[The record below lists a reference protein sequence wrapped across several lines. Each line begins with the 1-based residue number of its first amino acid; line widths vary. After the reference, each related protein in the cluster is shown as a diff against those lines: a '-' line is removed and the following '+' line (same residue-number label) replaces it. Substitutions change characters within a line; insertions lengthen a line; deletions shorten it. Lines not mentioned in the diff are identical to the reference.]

1 MTLPPEKSCGR
12 VCLVGAG
19 PGDPGLITARGL
31 ALLRAAD
38 VVVHDALILPS
49 LLSEARED
57 ALLIDVGKRHADHK
71 MSQEDINALLLEHAN
86 AGRFVVRLKGGDPF
100 VFGRGAEEA
109 VYLGKHGVFCEI
121 VPGVTAAIAAPAL
134 AGIPVTHR
142 HFASSVTF
150 ITGHEDPAKSASVT
164 DFSAIAALINTGGTL
179 CIYMGMHTLDAT
191 IDELMK
197 QGVAPD
203 TAAAAVEWG
212 ATPRQRTLRTTL
224 DRLSSLVIDQHI
236 VAPAIVIIGR
246 VVAIEEPGLAAYVN
260 RPLFG
265 QRIVITR
272 TRDQASDLR
281 AKLEEL
287 GAEVLEAPTIAIE
300 KMTDGVRV
308 KVDAALLALAS
319 YDWLVI
325 TSANGVDALAD
336 RVEALG
342 LDGRSF
348 ANVKIATIGDATAA
362 ALHSRLRLRSDLTPP
377 KFVAESLAE
386 ELTKHGATGKRFLL
400 LRADIARQSLPDL
413 LTKSGGIVDD
423 LAIYQNTPI
432 TQLPPRVLHALT
444 RSHIDWITFTSSS
457 TGRNFLA
464 ALGHDRD
471 LLRDVKL
478 ASIGPITSQTLR
490 ENGLTPTVEAK
501 VSDIDGLVAAMIAS
515 R

>member
-1 MTLPPEKSCGR
+1 MTLQPEKKCGR

-71 MSQEDINALLLEHAN
+71 MSQDDIHALLLDHA
-86 AGRFVVRLKGGDPF
+86 AQGHFVVRLKGGDPF

-109 VYLGKHGVFCEI
+109 VFLGKQGVFCEI
-121 VPGVTAAIAAPAL
+121 VPGVTAAIAASAL

-150 ITGHEDPAKSASVT
+150 ITGHEDPAKSNSVT
-164 DFSAIAALINTGGTL
+164 DFAALATLINTGGTL
-179 CIYMGMHTLDAT
+179 CIYMGMNTLDA
-191 IDELMK
+191 IVDELMK
-197 QGVAPD
+197 RGVAPD
-203 TAAAAVEWG
+203 VAAAAVEWG

-224 DRLSSLVIDQHI
+224 DRLSSLVIEQHI
-236 VAPAIVIIGR
+236 AAPAIVIIGR
-246 VVAIEEPGLAAYVN
+246 VVAIEEPGLAAYVD

-265 QRIVITR
+265 QRIVVTR

-281 AKLEEL
+281 LKLEDL
-287 GAEVLEAPTIAIE
+287 GAEVLEAPTIVME
-300 KMTDGVRV
+300 KMTDQVQA
-308 KVDAALLALAS
+308 KVDAALLALNQ
-319 YDWLVI
+319 YDWLVL

-362 ALHSRLRLRSDLTPP
+362 ALFGRLRLRTDLLPP
-377 KFVAESLAE
+377 QFIAESLAE
-386 ELTKHGATGKRFLL
+386 ELTKNGVTGKRFLL
-400 LRADIARQSLPDL
+400 LRADIARQSLPEL
-413 LTKSGGIVDD
+413 LKKSGGIVED
-423 LAIYQNTPI
+423 LPIYQTRPVA
-432 TQLPPRVLHALT
+432 QLPPRVLHALT
-444 RSHIDWITFTSSS
+444 RGQIDWITFTSSS
-457 TGRNFLA
+457 TVRNFIVLLGDQRE
-464 ALGHDRD
+464 ALRG
-471 LLRDVKL
+471 VKL

-501 VSDIDGLVAAMIAS
+501 VSDMDGLVAAMS